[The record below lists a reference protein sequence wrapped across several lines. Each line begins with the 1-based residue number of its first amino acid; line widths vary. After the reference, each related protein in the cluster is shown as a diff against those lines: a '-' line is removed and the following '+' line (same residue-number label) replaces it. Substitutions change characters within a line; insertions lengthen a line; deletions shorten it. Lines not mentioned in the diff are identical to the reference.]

1 MIDKI
6 MKERVEHENKLV
18 VDFIVECIMDGFEA
32 SEGRTLK
39 IPHGLNTTVY
49 TFSSEYLSKEVVKP
63 KNVEHLKDLLDACK
77 KKVNNL
83 YGNYLNYQLVRA
95 GSYRIPSAHTQYL
108 SDISS
113 AGRLQDFII
122 KHKPKIVVGV
132 DKAEE
137 GDSIGV
143 VVKSGV
149 DAINE
154 MINTKILDMG
164 KRDSTKKLVSALKN
178 IIATPEKTVEDGEK
192 PHWGNIELWKY
203 PTDTKLKDYKPAT
216 RKKGG
221 DGVEIGLMD
230 GTIIGKMP
238 TFDYVLPLRND
249 DGSWGDDELSRC
261 VWSGIPNS
269 INYKHEDKNTKEQK
283 RMNNENSLIE
293 TVNDSKYKELQTK
306 LLKSYNEEDVVD
318 LGFKETNGKKYV
330 EFRLKTSPSKRQV
343 TYKNNLNSIVGAMEL
358 LSHLETLIIKN
369 RDDILRIKRGMY
381 TVYNGEELKFNE
393 IINDQSFFF
402 SGLYVKF
409 DNGAVLPYD
418 MLVNQEFK
426 YKL

>member
-1 MIDKI
+1 MIGNI
-6 MKERVEHENKLV
+6 ANRIIKEQVEHENKLV
-18 VDFIVECIMDGFEA
+18 TDFIVECIMDGYEA

-39 IPHGLNTTVY
+39 IPHGLTTTLY
-49 TFSSEYLSKEVVKP
+49 TFSSEYLSKEIVKP
-63 KNVEHLKDLLDACK
+63 KNDKHLKGLLDACK
-77 KKVNNL
+77 RKMNSL
-83 YGNYLNYQLVRA
+83 YGKHAMKGNIYH
-95 GSYRIPSAHTQYL
+95 IPSSHIQYL
-108 SDISS
+108 SDLVL

-122 KHKPKIVVGV
+122 KHKPKIVGI

-143 VVKSGV
+143 AVKSGV

-164 KRDSTKKLVSALKN
+164 KRGATKKLVSALKN
-178 IIATPEKTVEDGEK
+178 ITTPPEKTVEDGK
-192 PHWGNIELWKY
+192 DNIELCKY
-203 PTDTKLKDYKPAT
+203 PTDTYKPVTA
-216 RKKGG
+216 R
-221 DGVEIGLMD
+221 
-230 GTIIGKMP
+230 KMP
-238 TFDYVLPLRND
+238 SFNYVLPLRND
-249 DGSWGDDELSRC
+249 DGSWGDDDLSRC

-269 INYKHEDKNTKEQK
+269 INYKHEDENTKEQK
-283 RMNNENSLIE
+283 RMNNENSFIE
-293 TVNDSKYKELQTK
+293 TVNDTKYKELQTK

-330 EFRLKTSPSKRQV
+330 EFRLKTSPAKRQV
-343 TYKNNLNSIVGAMEL
+343 AYKNNLDSIVGAMEL

-369 RDDILRIKRGMY
+369 RADISRIKRGMY